1 MENMPPR
8 NTESVIK
15 YDVALLFPVLFLV
28 GMGIVMVYSASSALA
43 LKKYGTDLFFIK
55 KQAIFSIAGFM
66 ALILFI
72 HLPYRIYKALA
83 YPILVVAV
91 GLLIL
96 IHIPGIGHSA
106 GGSKRWILLAGVSFQ
121 PSEFAKLAMIIFM
134 AYSLNK
140 KKDRMKEFSIGFM
153 PHILITGLLC
163 GLIITQPDFGTVV
176 IIGSITMAM
185 LFIGGAK
192 ISHLAGMLLVAV
204 PAGGLFMTTAD
215 YRVRRL
221 MSFWDP
227 WKYPLDEGYQVV
239 NSLMAFGNGGIW
251 GQGMGKGVQKL
262 FYLPEPHTDFIFS
275 VIGEE
280 LGLVGVLFILVLYSW
295 IFWRGLMISLRTED
309 TFGSLLAAGI
319 TIALGLQVFV
329 NMGVALGLLPT
340 KGLTL
345 PFLSYGGT
353 SLIFSMVSV
362 GILMNISS
370 GIQTIRPVRSSSGRM
385 RVKLSHELSS

>member
-1 MENMPPR
+1 MPAKNP
-8 NTESVIK
+8 ESLIK
-15 YDVALLFPVLFLV
+15 YDVTLLFPVLFLV

-43 LKKYGTDLFFIK
+43 MKKYGTDLYFIQ
-55 KQAIFSIAGFM
+55 KQAIFAVAGFL
-66 ALILFI
+66 ALVLFI
-72 HLPYRIYKALA
+72 HLPYKIYRAMA
-83 YPILVVAV
+83 YPVLMVA
-91 GLLIL
+91 LFFLIL

-106 GGSKRWILLAGVSFQ
+106 GGSKRWITLAGFSFQ
-121 PSEFAKLAMIIFM
+121 PSEFAKLALIIFL
-134 AYSLNK
+134 AYSLDK
-140 KKDRMKEFSIGFM
+140 KKERMKEFSIGFM
-153 PHILITGLLC
+153 PHIMIAGLLC
-163 GLIITQPDFGTVV
+163 SLIIVQPDFGTVV
-176 IIGSITMAM
+176 IIGMITTVM

-192 ISHLAGMLLVAV
+192 LTHLFGMLLLLI
-204 PAGGLFMTTAD
+204 PAGAMFMTTAE

-251 GQGMGKGVQKL
+251 GKGMGKGVQKL

-280 LGLVGVLFILVLYSW
+280 LGLVGVLLILVLYFW
-295 IFWRGLMISLRTED
+295 IVCRGLMISLKVED

-319 TIALGLQVFV
+319 TISLGLQVFV
-329 NMGVALGLLPT
+329 NMGVTLGLLPT

-370 GIQTIRPVRSSSGRM
+370 HMTSLRPAMGPSGRM
-385 RVKLSHELSS
+385 RVRLSHDLSS